1 MPHPQNKK
9 IQSFWLIA
17 GIIFIAFNLRPAITS
32 VGPVISSIRAE
43 LHMSNGAAGFLTAL
57 PLLSFAV
64 FSPLAPKLGQRLGN
78 ERTLWL
84 GLLALLIGVL
94 VRSAGYTPALFFGT
108 ALIGIGIALGNVLLP
123 SLIKH
128 KYPKKSGIMI
138 SLYTTSM
145 NIFAALASGVSVPLA
160 AQMDGGWKQAFL
172 LWGGLALLA
181 LLIWIPQLRHRDT
194 ANKAVK
200 LQTSSIWASKMAWYV
215 TIFMGLQSFLF
226 YSSITWFP
234 EILRSHGIDT
244 ATAGWMVSLMQFA
257 SLPSTFLTPV
267 FADRLKHQ
275 RGIVAGL
282 IAVYLIGLCGLL
294 AGGSHTLLAIWM
306 VIIGI
311 GQGSSIS
318 LALTLIGLRSE
329 NAQQAA
335 ALSGMSQ
342 SFGYLLAAIGPIFVG
357 YLFDQTHSWTMPLLL
372 LNAALVAMGAAG
384 LGAGRD
390 QYIFQTGRQRNS
402 A

>member
-1 MPHPQNKK
+1 MPKHKN
-9 IQSFWLIA
+9 IQSFWLII

-32 VGPVISSIRAE
+32 VGPVISSIRTD
-43 LHMSNGAAGFLTAL
+43 LHMSNGTAGFLTAL

-64 FSPLAPKLGQRLGN
+64 LSPLAPKFGQRLGN

-84 GLLALLIGVL
+84 GLLILLIGIL
-94 VRSAGYTPALFFGT
+94 LRSAGLISALFAGT
-108 ALIGIGIALGNVLLP
+108 ALIGIGIAIGNVLLP

-128 KYPKKSGIMI
+128 KYPEKSGIMI

-145 NIFAALASGVSVPLA
+145 CIFAALASGVSVPLA
-160 AQMDGGWKQAFL
+160 AQMEGGWKQAFL
-172 LWGGLALLA
+172 LWGGLAFLA

-200 LQTSSIWASKMAWYV
+200 LQTSSIWASKMAWHV

-226 YSSITWFP
+226 YSSIAWFP

-244 ATAGWMVSLMQFA
+244 STAGWMVSLMQFA

-282 IAVYLIGLCGLL
+282 TAVYLIGLCGLL
-294 AGGSHTLLAIWM
+294 AGGSHILLAVWM
-306 VIIGI
+306 IIIGI

-342 SFGYLLAAIGPIFVG
+342 SFGYLLAAVGPIFVG
-357 YLFDQTHSWTMPLLL
+357 YLFDQTHSWTMPLVLL
-372 LNAALVAMGAAG
+372 IAALITMGAAG

-390 QYIFQTGRQRNS
+390 QYILQPEKQRNS

>member
-1 MPHPQNKK
+1 MPKHKN
-9 IQSFWLIA
+9 IQSFWLII

-32 VGPVISSIRAE
+32 VGPVISSIRAD
-43 LHMSNGAAGFLTAL
+43 LYMSNGTAGFLTAL

-64 FSPLAPKLGQRLGN
+64 LSPLAPKFGQRLGN

-84 GLLALLIGVL
+84 GLLMLLIGIL
-94 VRSAGYTPALFFGT
+94 LRSAGLISALFVGT
-108 ALIGIGIALGNVLLP
+108 ALIGIGIAIGNVLLP

-128 KYPKKSGIMI
+128 KYPEKSGIMI

-145 NIFAALASGVSVPLA
+145 CIFAALASGVSVPLA
-160 AQMDGGWKQAFL
+160 AQMEGGWKQAFL
-172 LWGGLALLA
+172 LWGGLAFLA

-200 LQTSSIWASKMAWYV
+200 LQTSSIWASKMAWHV

-226 YSSITWFP
+226 YSSIAWFP

-244 ATAGWMVSLMQFA
+244 STAGWMVSLMQFA

-282 IAVYLIGLCGLL
+282 TAVYLIGLCGLL
-294 AGGSHTLLAIWM
+294 AGGSHILLAVWM
-306 VIIGI
+306 IIIGI

-342 SFGYLLAAIGPIFVG
+342 SFGYLLAAVGPIFVG
-357 YLFDQTHSWTMPLLL
+357 YLFDQTHSWTMPLVLL
-372 LNAALVAMGAAG
+372 IAALIAMGAAG

-390 QYIFQTGRQRNS
+390 QYILQPEKQRNS

>member
-1 MPHPQNKK
+1 MPKHKN
-9 IQSFWLIA
+9 IQSFWLIT

-32 VGPVISSIRAE
+32 VGPVISSIRAD
-43 LHMSNGAAGFLTAL
+43 LHMSNGTAGFLTAL

-64 FSPLAPKLGQRLGN
+64 LSPLAPKFGQRLGN

-84 GLLALLIGVL
+84 GLLLLLIGIL
-94 VRSAGYTPALFFGT
+94 LRSAGVTWTLFAGT
-108 ALIGIGIALGNVLLP
+108 ALIGIGIAIGNVLLP

-128 KYPKKSGIMI
+128 KYPEKSGIMI

-145 NIFAALASGVSVPLA
+145 CIFAALASGVSVPLA
-160 AQMDGGWKQAFL
+160 AQMGGGWKQAFL
-172 LWGGLALLA
+172 LWGVMALLA

-200 LQTSSIWASKMAWYV
+200 LQTSSIWFSKMAWHV

-226 YSSITWFP
+226 YSSIAWFP
-234 EILRSHGIDT
+234 EILRSHGMDT
-244 ATAGWMVSLMQFA
+244 STAGWMVSLMQFA
-257 SLPSTFLTPV
+257 SLPFTFLTPV
-267 FADRLKHQ
+267 LADRMKHQ
-275 RGIVAGL
+275 RGIAAGL
-282 IAVYLIGLCGLL
+282 TAVYLIGLCGLL
-294 AGGSHTLLAIWM
+294 AGGSHILLAIWM
-306 VIIGI
+306 IIIGI

-357 YLFDQTHSWTMPLLL
+357 YLFDQTHSWTMPIVLLI
-372 LNAALVAMGAAG
+372 AALILMGAAG

-390 QYIFQTGRQRNS
+390 QYILQTQKQRNS

>member
-1 MPHPQNKK
+1 MPKHKN
-9 IQSFWLIA
+9 IQSFWLIT

-32 VGPVISSIRAE
+32 VGPVISSIRAD
-43 LHMSNGAAGFLTAL
+43 LHMSNGTAGFLTAL

-64 FSPLAPKLGQRLGN
+64 LSPLAPKFGQRLGN

-84 GLLALLIGVL
+84 GLLMLLIGIL
-94 VRSAGYTPALFFGT
+94 LRSAGVTWTLFAGT
-108 ALIGIGIALGNVLLP
+108 ALIGIGIAIGNVLLP

-128 KYPKKSGIMI
+128 KYPEKSGIMI

-145 NIFAALASGVSVPLA
+145 CIFAALASGVSVPLA
-160 AQMDGGWKQAFL
+160 AQMGGGWKQAFL
-172 LWGGLALLA
+172 LWGVMALLA

-200 LQTSSIWASKMAWYV
+200 LQTSSIWFSKMAWHV

-226 YSSITWFP
+226 YSSIAWFP
-234 EILRSHGIDT
+234 EILRSHGMDT
-244 ATAGWMVSLMQFA
+244 STAGWMVSLMQFA
-257 SLPSTFLTPV
+257 SLPFTFLTPV
-267 FADRLKHQ
+267 LADRMKHQ
-275 RGIVAGL
+275 RGIAAGL
-282 IAVYLIGLCGLL
+282 TAVYLIGLCGLL
-294 AGGSHTLLAIWM
+294 AGGSHILLAIWM
-306 VIIGI
+306 IIIGI

-357 YLFDQTHSWTMPLLL
+357 YLFDQTHSWTMPIVLLI
-372 LNAALVAMGAAG
+372 AALILMGASG

-390 QYIFQTGRQRNS
+390 QYILQTQKQRNS

>member
-1 MPHPQNKK
+1 MPKHKN
-9 IQSFWLIA
+9 IQSSFWLII
-17 GIIFIAFNLRPAITS
+17 GIVFIAFNLRPAITS
-32 VGPVISSIRAE
+32 VGPVISSIRAD
-43 LHMSNGAAGFLTAL
+43 LHMSNGTAGFLTAL

-64 FSPLAPKLGQRLGN
+64 LSPLAPKFGQRLGN

-84 GLLALLIGVL
+84 GLLTLLIGIL
-94 VRSAGYTPALFFGT
+94 LRSAGSVCALFAGT
-108 ALIGIGIALGNVLLP
+108 ALIGVGIAIGNVLLP

-128 KYPKKSGIMI
+128 KYPEKSGVMI
-138 SLYTTSM
+138 SLYTTAM
-145 NIFAALASGVSVPLA
+145 CIFAALASGVSVPLA
-160 AQMDGGWKQAFL
+160 AQIGGGWKQAFL

-194 ANKAVK
+194 ANRTVK
-200 LQTSSIWASKMAWYV
+200 LQTGSIWASKIAWHV

-226 YSSITWFP
+226 YSSIAWFP
-234 EILRSHGIDT
+234 EILRSHGMDT
-244 ATAGWMVSLMQFA
+244 STAGWMVSLMQFA
-257 SLPSTFLTPV
+257 SLPFTFLTPV
-267 FADRLKHQ
+267 LADRMKQQ
-275 RGIVAGL
+275 RGIAAGL
-282 IAVYLIGLCGLL
+282 SAVYLIGLCGLL
-294 AGGSHTLLAIWM
+294 AGGNHILIAIWM
-306 VIIGI
+306 IIIGI

-357 YLFDQTHSWTMPLLL
+357 YLFDQTHSWTLPIVLLI
-372 LNAALVAMGAAG
+372 AALIGMGAAG

-390 QYIFQTGRQRNS
+390 HYILQTEKQRNS

>member
-1 MPHPQNKK
+1 MPKHKN
-9 IQSFWLIA
+9 IQSFWLII

-32 VGPVISSIRAE
+32 VGPVISSIRAD
-43 LHMSNGAAGFLTAL
+43 LHMSNGTAGFLTAL

-64 FSPLAPKLGQRLGN
+64 LSPLAPKFGQRLGN

-84 GLLALLIGVL
+84 GLLMLLIGIL
-94 VRSAGYTPALFFGT
+94 LRSAGLILALFAGT
-108 ALIGIGIALGNVLLP
+108 ALIGIGIAIGNVLLP

-128 KYPKKSGIMI
+128 KYPEKSGIMI

-145 NIFAALASGVSVPLA
+145 CIFAALASGVSVPLA
-160 AQMDGGWKQAFL
+160 AQMEGGWKQAFL
-172 LWGGLALLA
+172 LWGGLAFLA

-200 LQTSSIWASKMAWYV
+200 LQTSSIWASKMAWHV

-226 YSSITWFP
+226 YSSIAWFP

-244 ATAGWMVSLMQFA
+244 STAGWMVSLMQFA

-282 IAVYLIGLCGLL
+282 TAVYLIGLCGLL
-294 AGGSHTLLAIWM
+294 AGGSHILLTVWM
-306 VIIGI
+306 IIIGI

-342 SFGYLLAAIGPIFVG
+342 SFGYLLAAVGPIFVG
-357 YLFDQTHSWTMPLLL
+357 YLFDQTHSWTMPLVLL
-372 LNAALVAMGAAG
+372 IAALIAMGAAG

-390 QYIFQTGRQRNS
+390 QYILQPEKQRNS

>member
-1 MPHPQNKK
+1 MPKHKN
-9 IQSFWLIA
+9 IQSFWLII

-32 VGPVISSIRAE
+32 VGPVISSIRAD
-43 LHMSNGAAGFLTAL
+43 LHMSNGTAGFLTAL

-64 FSPLAPKLGQRLGN
+64 LSPLAPKFGQRLGN

-84 GLLALLIGVL
+84 GLLILLIGIL
-94 VRSAGYTPALFFGT
+94 LRSAGLISALFAGT
-108 ALIGIGIALGNVLLP
+108 ALIGIGIAIGNVLLP

-128 KYPKKSGIMI
+128 KYPEKSGIMI

-145 NIFAALASGVSVPLA
+145 CIFAALASGVSVPLA
-160 AQMDGGWKQAFL
+160 AQMEGGWKQAFL
-172 LWGGLALLA
+172 LWGGLAFLA

-200 LQTSSIWASKMAWYV
+200 LQTSSIWASKMAWHV

-226 YSSITWFP
+226 YSSIAWFP

-244 ATAGWMVSLMQFA
+244 STAGWMVSLMQFA

-282 IAVYLIGLCGLL
+282 TAVYLIGLCGLL
-294 AGGSHTLLAIWM
+294 AGGSHILLAVWM
-306 VIIGI
+306 IIIGI

-357 YLFDQTHSWTMPLLL
+357 YLFDQTHSWTMPLVLL
-372 LNAALVAMGAAG
+372 IAALITMGAAG

-390 QYIFQTGRQRNS
+390 QYILQPEKQRNS

>member
-1 MPHPQNKK
+1 MPKHKN
-9 IQSFWLIA
+9 IQSFWLIT

-32 VGPVISSIRAE
+32 VGPVISSIRAD
-43 LHMSNGAAGFLTAL
+43 LHMSNGTAGFLTAL

-64 FSPLAPKLGQRLGN
+64 LSPLAPKFGQRLGN

-84 GLLALLIGVL
+84 GLLMLLIGIL
-94 VRSAGYTPALFFGT
+94 LRSAGVTWTLFAGT
-108 ALIGIGIALGNVLLP
+108 ALIGIGIAIGNVLLP

-128 KYPKKSGIMI
+128 KYPEKSGIMI

-145 NIFAALASGVSVPLA
+145 CIFAALASGVSVPLA
-160 AQMDGGWKQAFL
+160 AQMGGGWKQAFL
-172 LWGGLALLA
+172 LWGVMALLA

-200 LQTSSIWASKMAWYV
+200 LQTSSIWFSKMAWHV

-226 YSSITWFP
+226 YSSIAWFP
-234 EILRSHGIDT
+234 EILRSHGMDT
-244 ATAGWMVSLMQFA
+244 STAGWMVSLMQFA
-257 SLPSTFLTPV
+257 SLPFTFLTPV
-267 FADRLKHQ
+267 LADRMKHQ
-275 RGIVAGL
+275 RGIAAGL
-282 IAVYLIGLCGLL
+282 TAVYLIGLCGLL
-294 AGGSHTLLAIWM
+294 AGGSHILLAIWM
-306 VIIGI
+306 IIIGI

-357 YLFDQTHSWTMPLLL
+357 YLFDQTHSWTMPIVLLI
-372 LNAALVAMGAAG
+372 AALILMGAAG

-390 QYIFQTGRQRNS
+390 QYILQTQKQRNS

>member
-1 MPHPQNKK
+1 MPKHKN
-9 IQSFWLIA
+9 IQSFWLIT

-32 VGPVISSIRAE
+32 VGPVISSIRAD
-43 LHMSNGAAGFLTAL
+43 LHMSNGTAGFLTAL

-64 FSPLAPKLGQRLGN
+64 LSLLAPKFGQRLGN

-84 GLLALLIGVL
+84 GLLMLLIGIL
-94 VRSAGYTPALFFGT
+94 LRSAGLTWALFAGT
-108 ALIGIGIALGNVLLP
+108 ALIGIGIAIGNVLLP

-128 KYPKKSGIMI
+128 KYPEKSGIMI

-145 NIFAALASGVSVPLA
+145 CIFAALASGISVPLA
-160 AQMDGGWKQAFL
+160 AQMGGGWKQAFL

-194 ANKAVK
+194 ANNAVK
-200 LQTSSIWASKMAWYV
+200 LQTSSIWASKTAWHV

-226 YSSITWFP
+226 YSSIAWFP
-234 EILRSHGIDT
+234 EILRSHGMDT
-244 ATAGWMVSLMQFA
+244 STAGWMVSLMQFA
-257 SLPSTFLTPV
+257 SLPFTFLTPV
-267 FADRLKHQ
+267 LADRMKHQ
-275 RGIVAGL
+275 RGIAAGL
-282 IAVYLIGLCGLL
+282 TAVYLIGLCGLL
-294 AGGSHTLLAIWM
+294 AGGSHILLAVWM
-306 VIIGI
+306 IIIGV

-342 SFGYLLAAIGPIFVG
+342 SFGYLLAAVGPIFVG
-357 YLFDQTHSWTMPLLL
+357 YLFDQTHSWTMPIVLLI
-372 LNAALVAMGAAG
+372 AALIGMGAAG
-384 LGAGRD
+384 VGAGRD
-390 QYIFQTGRQRNS
+390 QYIFQKEKQKQS

>member
-1 MPHPQNKK
+1 MPKHKN
-9 IQSFWLIA
+9 IQSFWLIT

-32 VGPVISSIRAE
+32 VGPVISSIRAD
-43 LHMSNGAAGFLTAL
+43 LHMSNGTAGFLTAL

-64 FSPLAPKLGQRLGN
+64 LSPLAPKLGQRLGN

-84 GLLALLIGVL
+84 GLLMLLIGIL
-94 VRSAGYTPALFFGT
+94 LRSAGVTWALFAGT
-108 ALIGIGIALGNVLLP
+108 ALIGIGIAIGNVLLP

-128 KYPKKSGIMI
+128 KYPEKSGIMI

-145 NIFAALASGVSVPLA
+145 CIFAALASGVSVPLA
-160 AQMDGGWKQAFL
+160 AQMGGGWKQAFL
-172 LWGGLALLA
+172 LWGVMALLA

-200 LQTSSIWASKMAWYV
+200 LQTSSIWFSKMAWHV

-226 YSSITWFP
+226 YSSIAWFP
-234 EILRSHGIDT
+234 EILRSHGMDT
-244 ATAGWMVSLMQFA
+244 STAGWMVSLMQFA
-257 SLPSTFLTPV
+257 SLPFTFLTPV
-267 FADRLKHQ
+267 LADRMKHQ
-275 RGIVAGL
+275 RGIAAGL
-282 IAVYLIGLCGLL
+282 TAVYLIGLCGLL
-294 AGGSHTLLAIWM
+294 AGGSHILLAIWM
-306 VIIGI
+306 IIIGI

-357 YLFDQTHSWTMPLLL
+357 YLFDQTHSWTMPIVLLI
-372 LNAALVAMGAAG
+372 AALILMGAAG

-390 QYIFQTGRQRNS
+390 QYILQTQKQRNS

>member
-1 MPHPQNKK
+1 MPKHKN
-9 IQSFWLIA
+9 IQSFWLIT

-32 VGPVISSIRAE
+32 VGPVISSIRAD
-43 LHMSNGAAGFLTAL
+43 LHMSNGTAGFLTAL

-64 FSPLAPKLGQRLGN
+64 LSPLAPKFGQRLGN

-84 GLLALLIGVL
+84 GLLMLLIGIL
-94 VRSAGYTPALFFGT
+94 LRSAGVTWALFAGT
-108 ALIGIGIALGNVLLP
+108 ALIGIGIAIGNVLLP

-128 KYPKKSGIMI
+128 KYPEKSGIMI

-145 NIFAALASGVSVPLA
+145 CIFAALASGVSVPLA
-160 AQMDGGWKQAFL
+160 EQMGGGWKQAFL
-172 LWGGLALLA
+172 LWGVVALLA
-181 LLIWIPQLRHRDT
+181 LLIWIPQLRNRDT
-194 ANKAVK
+194 TNRAVK
-200 LQTSSIWASKMAWYV
+200 LQTSSIWFSKMAWHV

-226 YSSITWFP
+226 YSSIAWFP
-234 EILRSHGIDT
+234 EILRSHGMDT
-244 ATAGWMVSLMQFA
+244 STAGWMVSLMQFA
-257 SLPSTFLTPV
+257 SLPFTFLTPV
-267 FADRLKHQ
+267 LADRMKNQ
-275 RGIVAGL
+275 RGIAAGL
-282 IAVYLIGLCGLL
+282 TAVYLIGLCGLL
-294 AGGSHTLLAIWM
+294 AGGSHILLAIWM
-306 VIIGI
+306 IIIGI

-357 YLFDQTHSWTMPLLL
+357 YLFDQTHSWTMPIVLLI
-372 LNAALVAMGAAG
+372 AALILMGASG

-390 QYIFQTGRQRNS
+390 QYILQTEKQRNS

>member
-1 MPHPQNKK
+1 MPKHKN
-9 IQSFWLIA
+9 IQSFWLIT

-32 VGPVISSIRAE
+32 VGPVISSIRAD
-43 LHMSNGAAGFLTAL
+43 LHMSNGTAGFLTAL

-64 FSPLAPKLGQRLGN
+64 LSPLAPKFGQRLGN

-84 GLLALLIGVL
+84 GLLMLLIGIL
-94 VRSAGYTPALFFGT
+94 LRSAGVTWALFAGT
-108 ALIGIGIALGNVLLP
+108 ALIGIGIAIGNVLLP

-128 KYPKKSGIMI
+128 KYPDKSGIMI

-145 NIFAALASGVSVPLA
+145 CIFAALASGVSVPLA
-160 AQMDGGWKQAFL
+160 AQMGGGWKQAFL

-200 LQTSSIWASKMAWYV
+200 LQTSSIWFSKMAWHV

-226 YSSITWFP
+226 YSSIAWFP
-234 EILRSHGIDT
+234 EILRSHGMDT
-244 ATAGWMVSLMQFA
+244 STAGWMVSLMQFA
-257 SLPSTFLTPV
+257 SLPFTFLTPV
-267 FADRLKHQ
+267 LADRMKHQ
-275 RGIVAGL
+275 RGIAAGL
-282 IAVYLIGLCGLL
+282 TAVYLIGLCGLL
-294 AGGSHTLLAIWM
+294 AGGSHILLAIWM
-306 VIIGI
+306 IIIGI

-357 YLFDQTHSWTMPLLL
+357 YLFDQTHSWTMPIVLLI
-372 LNAALVAMGAAG
+372 AALILMGASG

-390 QYIFQTGRQRNS
+390 QYILQTEKQRNS

>member
-1 MPHPQNKK
+1 MPKHKN
-9 IQSFWLIA
+9 IQSFWLIT

-32 VGPVISSIRAE
+32 VGPVISSIRAD
-43 LHMSNGAAGFLTAL
+43 LHMSNGTAGFLTAL

-64 FSPLAPKLGQRLGN
+64 LSPLAPKFGQRLGN

-84 GLLALLIGVL
+84 GLLLLLIGIL
-94 VRSAGYTPALFFGT
+94 LRSAGVTWALFAGT
-108 ALIGIGIALGNVLLP
+108 ALIGIGIAIGNVLLP

-128 KYPKKSGIMI
+128 KYPEKSGIMI

-145 NIFAALASGVSVPLA
+145 CIFAALASGVSVPLA
-160 AQMDGGWKQAFL
+160 AQMGGGWKQAFL
-172 LWGGLALLA
+172 LWGVMALLA

-200 LQTSSIWASKMAWYV
+200 LQTSSIWFSKMAWHV

-226 YSSITWFP
+226 YSSIAWFP
-234 EILRSHGIDT
+234 EILRSHGMDT
-244 ATAGWMVSLMQFA
+244 STAGWMVSLMQFA
-257 SLPSTFLTPV
+257 SLPFTFLTPV
-267 FADRLKHQ
+267 LADRMKHQ
-275 RGIVAGL
+275 RGIAAGL
-282 IAVYLIGLCGLL
+282 TAVYLIGLCGLL
-294 AGGSHTLLAIWM
+294 AGGSHILLAIWM
-306 VIIGI
+306 IIIGI

-357 YLFDQTHSWTMPLLL
+357 YLFDQTHSWTMPIVLLI
-372 LNAALVAMGAAG
+372 AALILMGAAG

-390 QYIFQTGRQRNS
+390 QYILQTQKQRNS

>member
-1 MPHPQNKK
+1 MPKHKN
-9 IQSFWLIA
+9 IQSFWLIT

-32 VGPVISSIRAE
+32 VGPVISSIRAD
-43 LHMSNGAAGFLTAL
+43 LHMSNGTAGFLTAL

-64 FSPLAPKLGQRLGN
+64 LSPLAPKFGQRLGN

-84 GLLALLIGVL
+84 GLLMLLIGIL
-94 VRSAGYTPALFFGT
+94 LRSAGVTWALFAGT
-108 ALIGIGIALGNVLLP
+108 ALIGIGIAIGNVLLP

-128 KYPKKSGIMI
+128 KYPEKSGIMI

-145 NIFAALASGVSVPLA
+145 CIFAALASGVSVPLA
-160 AQMDGGWKQAFL
+160 AQMGGGWKQAFL
-172 LWGGLALLA
+172 LWGVVALLA

-200 LQTSSIWASKMAWYV
+200 LQTSSIWFSKMAWHV

-226 YSSITWFP
+226 YSSIAWFP
-234 EILRSHGIDT
+234 EILRSHGMDT
-244 ATAGWMVSLMQFA
+244 STAGWMVSLMQFA
-257 SLPSTFLTPV
+257 SLPFTFLTPV
-267 FADRLKHQ
+267 LADRMKHQ
-275 RGIVAGL
+275 RGIAAGL
-282 IAVYLIGLCGLL
+282 TAVYLIGLCGLL
-294 AGGSHTLLAIWM
+294 AGGSHILLAIWM
-306 VIIGI
+306 IIIGI

-357 YLFDQTHSWTMPLLL
+357 YLFDQTHSWTMPIVLLI
-372 LNAALVAMGAAG
+372 AALILMGAAG

-390 QYIFQTGRQRNS
+390 QYILQTQKQRNS

>member
-1 MPHPQNKK
+1 MPKHKN
-9 IQSFWLIA
+9 IQSFWLII

-32 VGPVISSIRAE
+32 VGPVISSIRAD
-43 LHMSNGAAGFLTAL
+43 LHMSNGTAGFLTAL

-64 FSPLAPKLGQRLGN
+64 LSPLAPKFGQRLGN

-84 GLLALLIGVL
+84 GLLILLIGIL
-94 VRSAGYTPALFFGT
+94 LRSAGLISALFAGT
-108 ALIGIGIALGNVLLP
+108 ALIGIGIAIGNVLLP

-128 KYPKKSGIMI
+128 KYPEKSGIMI

-145 NIFAALASGVSVPLA
+145 CIFAALASGVSVPLA
-160 AQMDGGWKQAFL
+160 AQMEGGWKQAFL
-172 LWGGLALLA
+172 LWGGLAFLA

-200 LQTSSIWASKMAWYV
+200 LQTSSIWASKMAWHV

-226 YSSITWFP
+226 YSSIAWFP

-244 ATAGWMVSLMQFA
+244 STAGWMVSLMQFA

-282 IAVYLIGLCGLL
+282 TAVYLIGLCGLL
-294 AGGSHTLLAIWM
+294 AGGSHILLAVWM
-306 VIIGI
+306 IIIGI

-342 SFGYLLAAIGPIFVG
+342 SFGYLLAAVGPIFVG
-357 YLFDQTHSWTMPLLL
+357 YLFDQTHSWTMPLVLL
-372 LNAALVAMGAAG
+372 IAALITMGAAG

-390 QYIFQTGRQRNS
+390 QYILQPEKQRNS

>member
-1 MPHPQNKK
+1 MPKHKN
-9 IQSFWLIA
+9 IQSFWLIT

-32 VGPVISSIRAE
+32 VGPVISSIRAD
-43 LHMSNGAAGFLTAL
+43 LHMSNGTAGFLTAL

-64 FSPLAPKLGQRLGN
+64 LSPLAPKFGQRLGN

-84 GLLALLIGVL
+84 GLLLLLIGIL
-94 VRSAGYTPALFFGT
+94 LRSAGVTWTLFAGT
-108 ALIGIGIALGNVLLP
+108 ALIGIGIAIGNVLLP

-128 KYPKKSGIMI
+128 KYPEKSGIMI

-145 NIFAALASGVSVPLA
+145 CIFAALASGVSVPLA
-160 AQMDGGWKQAFL
+160 AQMGGGWKQAFL
-172 LWGGLALLA
+172 LWGVMALLA

-200 LQTSSIWASKMAWYV
+200 LQTSSIWFSKMAWHV

-226 YSSITWFP
+226 YSSIAWFP
-234 EILRSHGIDT
+234 EILRSHGMDT
-244 ATAGWMVSLMQFA
+244 STAGWMVSLMQFA
-257 SLPSTFLTPV
+257 SLPFTFLTPV
-267 FADRLKHQ
+267 LADRMKHQ
-275 RGIVAGL
+275 RGIAAGL
-282 IAVYLIGLCGLL
+282 TAVYLIGLCGLL
-294 AGGSHTLLAIWM
+294 AGGSHILLAIWM
-306 VIIGI
+306 IIIGI

-357 YLFDQTHSWTMPLLL
+357 YLFDQTHSWTMPIVLLI
-372 LNAALVAMGAAG
+372 AALILMGASG

-390 QYIFQTGRQRNS
+390 QYILQTQKQRNS

>member
-1 MPHPQNKK
+1 MPKHKN
-9 IQSFWLIA
+9 IQSFWLII

-32 VGPVISSIRAE
+32 VGPVISSIRAD
-43 LHMSNGAAGFLTAL
+43 LHMSNGTAGFLTAL

-64 FSPLAPKLGQRLGN
+64 LSPLAPKFGQRLGN

-84 GLLALLIGVL
+84 GLLMLLIGIL
-94 VRSAGYTPALFFGT
+94 LRSAGLISALFAGT
-108 ALIGIGIALGNVLLP
+108 ALIGIGIAIGNVLLP

-128 KYPKKSGIMI
+128 KYPEKSGIMI

-145 NIFAALASGVSVPLA
+145 CIFAALASGVSVPLA
-160 AQMDGGWKQAFL
+160 AQMEGGWKQAFL
-172 LWGGLALLA
+172 LWGGLAFLA

-200 LQTSSIWASKMAWYV
+200 LQTSSIWASKMAWHV

-226 YSSITWFP
+226 YSSIAWFP

-244 ATAGWMVSLMQFA
+244 STAGWMVSLMQFA

-282 IAVYLIGLCGLL
+282 TAVYLIGLCGLL
-294 AGGSHTLLAIWM
+294 AGGSHILLAVWM
-306 VIIGI
+306 IIIGI

-342 SFGYLLAAIGPIFVG
+342 SFGYLLAAVGPIFVG
-357 YLFDQTHSWTMPLLL
+357 YLFDQTHSWTMPLVLL
-372 LNAALVAMGAAG
+372 IAALITMGAAG

-390 QYIFQTGRQRNS
+390 QYILQPEKQRNS

>member
-1 MPHPQNKK
+1 MPHPHNKK
-9 IQSFWLIA
+9 IQSFWLIT

-43 LHMSNGAAGFLTAL
+43 LHMPNGAAGFLTAL

-64 FSPLAPKLGQRLGN
+64 LSPLAPKLGQRLGN

-84 GLLALLIGVL
+84 GLVILLIGVL
-94 VRSAGYTPALFFGT
+94 TRSTGYTAALFFGT
-108 ALIGIGIALGNVLLP
+108 ALIGVGIAIGNVLLP

-128 KYPKKSGIMI
+128 KYPEKPGIMI

-160 AQMDGGWKQAFL
+160 TQMDGGWKQAFL

-194 ANKAVK
+194 ANQTMK
-200 LQTSSIWASKMAWYV
+200 LQSSSIWASKMAWYV

-226 YSSITWFP
+226 YSSIAWFP

-267 FADRLKHQ
+267 LADRVKQQ
-275 RGIVAGL
+275 RGIVAAL
-282 IAVYLIGLCGLL
+282 ASVYLIGLCGLL

-306 VIIGI
+306 IIIGI

-329 NAQQAA
+329 NANRPLRCQACLSRSATCWQQSGQS
-335 ALSGMSQ
+335 LS
-342 SFGYLLAAIGPIFVG
+342 AISLTRRI
-357 YLFDQTHSWTMPLLL
+357 H
-372 LNAALVAMGAAG
+372 
-384 LGAGRD
+384 GRC
-390 QYIFQTGRQRNS
+390 R
-402 A
+402 

>member
-1 MPHPQNKK
+1 LPKHKN
-9 IQSFWLIA
+9 IQSFWLIT

-32 VGPVISSIRAE
+32 VGPVISSIRAD
-43 LHMSNGAAGFLTAL
+43 LHMSNGTAGFLTAL

-64 FSPLAPKLGQRLGN
+64 LSPLAPKFGQRLGN

-84 GLLALLIGVL
+84 GLLMLLIGIL
-94 VRSAGYTPALFFGT
+94 LRSAGVTWTLFAGT
-108 ALIGIGIALGNVLLP
+108 ALIGIGIAIGNVLLP

-128 KYPKKSGIMI
+128 KYPEKSGIMI

-145 NIFAALASGVSVPLA
+145 CIFAALASGVSVPLA
-160 AQMDGGWKQAFL
+160 AQMGGGWKQAFL
-172 LWGGLALLA
+172 LWGVVALLA
-181 LLIWIPQLRHRDT
+181 LLIWIPQLRNRDT

-200 LQTSSIWASKMAWYV
+200 LQTSSIWFSKIAWHV

-226 YSSITWFP
+226 YSSIAWFP
-234 EILRSHGIDT
+234 EILRSHGMDT
-244 ATAGWMVSLMQFA
+244 STAGWMVSLMQFA
-257 SLPSTFLTPV
+257 SLPFTFLTPV
-267 FADRLKHQ
+267 LADRMKHQ
-275 RGIVAGL
+275 RGIAAGL
-282 IAVYLIGLCGLL
+282 TAVYLIGLCGLL
-294 AGGSHTLLAIWM
+294 AGGSHILLAIWM
-306 VIIGI
+306 IIIGI

-357 YLFDQTHSWTMPLLL
+357 YLFDQTHSWTMPIVLLI
-372 LNAALVAMGAAG
+372 AALILMGASG

-390 QYIFQTGRQRNS
+390 QYILQTQKQRNS

>member
-1 MPHPQNKK
+1 MPKHKN
-9 IQSFWLIA
+9 IQSFWLII

-32 VGPVISSIRAE
+32 VGPVISSIRAD
-43 LHMSNGAAGFLTAL
+43 LHMSNGTAGFLTAL

-64 FSPLAPKLGQRLGN
+64 LSPLAPKFGQRLGN

-84 GLLALLIGVL
+84 GLLMLLIGIL
-94 VRSAGYTPALFFGT
+94 LRSAGLTWTLFAGT
-108 ALIGIGIALGNVLLP
+108 ALIGIGIAIGNVLLP

-128 KYPKKSGIMI
+128 KYPEKSGIMI

-145 NIFAALASGVSVPLA
+145 CIFAALASGVSVPLA
-160 AQMDGGWKQAFL
+160 AQMEGGWKQAFL
-172 LWGGLALLA
+172 LWGGLAFLA

-200 LQTSSIWASKMAWYV
+200 LQTSSIWASKMAWHV

-226 YSSITWFP
+226 YSSIAWFP

-244 ATAGWMVSLMQFA
+244 STAGWMVSLMQFA

-282 IAVYLIGLCGLL
+282 TAVYLIGLCGLL
-294 AGGSHTLLAIWM
+294 AGGSHILLAVWM
-306 VIIGI
+306 IIIGI

-342 SFGYLLAAIGPIFVG
+342 SFGYLLAAVGPIFVG
-357 YLFDQTHSWTMPLLL
+357 YLFDQTHSWTMPLVLL
-372 LNAALVAMGAAG
+372 IAALIAMGAAG

-390 QYIFQTGRQRNS
+390 QYILQPEKQRNS